1 LAKILTIGTISL
13 CCFAEDGEKST
24 KNQNAHAEP
33 LFCSLIMVIEL
44 SGVHV
49 LFQAKIEQP
58 EVQLPLYYIHFEI
71 TQFNWIN
78 TSTTRLWS
86 VPLFSKSIL
95 KSLVIPAIWLAL
107 SGAIYSQI
115 ALFFALN
122 RIFFS
127 ANENKTVKQN
137 NQSHNAI
144 TSRWHDA
151 DIFKM
156 RCKWN

>member
-1 LAKILTIGTISL
+1 MAKILTIGTISL

-24 KNQNAHAEP
+24 KNENAHAEP

-44 SGVHV
+44 SGVQFGLKSQV
-49 LFQAKIEQP
+49 WFQAKIERP
-58 EVQLPLYYIHFEI
+58 EVQLPLCYIHFEI

-78 TSTTRLWS
+78 TRTTRFWS
-86 VPLFSKSIL
+86 VPLFSKSIM
-95 KSLVIPAIWLAL
+95 KSLVILEIWLAL

-115 ALFFALN
+115 TLFFALN

-137 NQSHNAI
+137 SQS
-144 TSRWHDA
+144 D
-151 DIFKM
+151 FKAFF
-156 RCKWN
+156 